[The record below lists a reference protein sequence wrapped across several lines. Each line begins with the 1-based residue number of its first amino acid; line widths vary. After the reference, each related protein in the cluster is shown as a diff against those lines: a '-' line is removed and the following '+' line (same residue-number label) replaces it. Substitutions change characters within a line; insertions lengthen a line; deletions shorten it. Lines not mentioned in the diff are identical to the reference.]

1 MNDVDKSITNE
12 PQHTFVFLS
21 FLAVYLLI
29 VALLSQQGDA
39 KFEHLH
45 LVLDTGN
52 GILSLLLAV
61 FLLAE
66 QHNIEHHIR
75 QYLAIG
81 LGIAAFTEISH
92 ALVGIEWT
100 GSLAWIQTY
109 SHTLRPATW
118 PPSTYVLPIA
128 MAWILWI
135 ESKNRIIPPLL
146 FTAIITIVTITLF
159 SLAGYLPK
167 YVDTGVLG
175 IQRPT
180 QLPLL
185 LLWLIVIGQCWRIR
199 HKHPLYEGLA
209 WMGVLLFLSDLF
221 MLYSTSPHE
230 KFTMMAHSG
239 KLIAYM
245 LLHVIQM
252 RVAASDA
259 QARIAAE
266 KELRIAATVFE
277 SQVGMMVTDANRV
290 IQRVNYTFTQITGYE
305 TQDVVGKSPR
315 LLKSGHHDELFYTQ
329 VWESVANTGSWN
341 GEIWNRRKNG
351 EIYPEHI
358 TITAVSDENNVIS
371 HYVATFNDI
380 TLRKAAEEEMKN
392 FAFYDPL
399 TQLPNRR
406 LITNRIEQALASSTR
421 YRTNGAIL
429 FIDLDNF
436 KTLNDTLGHDMG
448 DLLLSEVAFRLNQSV
463 RKDDTVAR
471 LGGDEFVV
479 LLENLS
485 TDSSEAIEQ
494 SKTVAEKILNNLNLP
509 YQLAESIHFSS
520 PSIGVALFTH
530 PAQTTDELLKQA
542 DIAMYQAKKSGRN
555 TLCFFN
561 ADEQHNSVCH

>member
-1 MNDVDKSITNE
+1 VDMRIANK
-12 PQHTFVFLS
+12 PQHTSVFLG
-21 FLAVYLLI
+21 FLTAYLLI
-29 VALLSQQGDA
+29 VALLSQQGEA

-66 QHNIEHHIR
+66 QHNIEHHVR

-81 LGIAAFTEISH
+81 LGVAAFTEIAH

-118 PPSTYVLPIA
+118 PPSTYVLPVA
-128 MAWILWI
+128 MAWILWL
-135 ESKNRIIPPLL
+135 EQSKRIISP
-146 FTAIITIVTITLF
+146 TAFALTIIIVTFALF
-159 SLAGYLPK
+159 ALAGYLPK
-167 YVDTGVLG
+167 YIDTGILG

-180 QLPLL
+180 QVPLL
-185 LLWLIVIGQCWRIR
+185 LIWLLVIGQCWRIR

-239 KLIAYM
+239 KLVAYM

-277 SQVGMMVTDANRV
+277 SQVGMMVTDANRL
-290 IQRVNYTFTQITGYE
+290 ILRVNHTFTQITGYTLE
-305 TQDVVGKSPR
+305 DVIGKTPS
-315 LLKSGHHDELFYTQ
+315 LLKSGRHDSLFYTN
-329 VWESVANTGSWN
+329 VWETVERTGTWE

-351 EIYPEHI
+351 ETFPEYI
-358 TITAVSDENNVIS
+358 TITAVKDEHGVIT
-371 HYVATFNDI
+371 HYVANFNDI
-380 TLRKAAEEEMKN
+380 TLRKAEEEEIKN
-392 FAFYDPL
+392 LAFYDPL

-406 LITNRIEQALASSTR
+406 LLTTRIDQALVSSTR
-421 YRTNGAIL
+421 YGNNGAIL

-436 KTLNDTLGHDMG
+436 KTLNDHFGHNMG
-448 DLLLSEVAFRLNQSV
+448 DLLLGEVALRLNQSV
-463 RKDDTVAR
+463 HKEDTVAR

-479 LLENLS
+479 LLENLNI
-485 TDSSEAIEQ
+485 DVIEATEQ
-494 SKTVAEKILNNLNLP
+494 SKIVAEKILTALNMP
-509 YQLAESIHFSS
+509 YQLAGSIHFSS
-520 PSIGVALFTH
+520 PSIGIALFTK
-530 PAQTTDELLKQA
+530 PIQSTDELLKQA
-542 DIAMYQAKKSGRN
+542 DIAMYQAKKAGRN
-555 TLCFFN
+555 TLCFFSP
-561 ADEQHNSVCH
+561 DEQHTYVCP